1 MAGKKKKSKAS
12 LIVWAFLISL
22 ALTISLTPIMR
33 LVYPLSYIEEIEK
46 YSETYNL
53 DKYLVMGI
61 ISAESGFDPSAQSH
75 KDAKGLMQV
84 KEETAKW
91 LSETMKIEINAEDI
105 TDPDANINIG
115 CAYMRYLI
123 DRYGGHED
131 TAVAAYNAG
140 PGNADKWL
148 SDTRYSK
155 EGKVLFKIPF
165 YETEEYVKKVQ
176 KRREIYQKLYDTTH
190 NTAQK

>member
-1 MAGKKKKSKAS
+1 MAGKKKKSRVT
-12 LIVWAFLISL
+12 LIIWAFLLSL
-22 ALTISLTPIMR
+22 ALTLSLTPIMR

-46 YSETYNL
+46 YSEKYEL
-53 DKYLVMGI
+53 DKYLVIGI
-61 ISAESGFDPSAQSH
+61 ISAESGFDPDAQSH

-91 LSETMKIEINAEDI
+91 LSESLEIETNSGDI
-105 TDPDANINIG
+105 TDPDVNINIG

-176 KRREIYQKLYDTTH
+176 KRREIYQRLYEI
-190 NTAQK
+190 NQNSAQK